1 MEPRQEKFILDQL
14 RRHRYMALATVRP
27 DGFPQVTTVGYAN
40 AGLTLYF
47 SCDKTSQKLAN
58 IRRCAKVA
66 AAINREYR
74 DWRKI
79 RGLNLGGHARIL
91 RGAGRETAWCI
102 LAAKFP
108 DMADFPASD
117 PAIAF
122 VRIDPVAISL
132 LDYSVAFGH
141 TELVLVSSG
150 A

>member
-1 MEPRQEKFILDQL
+1 MEPRQEKFILDLL
-14 RRHRYMALATVRP
+14 RRHRYMAVATVRP

-40 AGLTLYF
+40 DGFDLYF
-47 SCDKTSQKLAN
+47 SCDRTSQKVKN
-58 IRRCAKVA
+58 IRRCDKVA

-74 DWRKI
+74 DWRRI

-91 RGAGRETAWCI
+91 RGRERQAAWHI

-108 DMADFPASD
+108 DMRDFPASD

-122 VRIDPVAISL
+122 VRVRPVVISL

-141 TELVLVSSG
+141 TELVAVPG
-150 A
+150 AA